1 VNPNSGTGIANKIFD
16 EQVAPLLVDAELP
29 FDLQLTQG
37 PNYARNYVRQ
47 RPDLAIVYSD
57 IIIVS
62 GDGLLFEVNLCT
74 NWPHFQLRI
83 CTIIFYA
90 IFIFFLIFFCY
101 LN

>member
-1 VNPNSGTGIANKIFD
+1 LEERRLLVFVNPNSGTGIAKKIFD

-29 FDLQLTQG
+29 YDLQLTQG

-62 GDGLLFEVNLCT
+62 GDGLLFEVKLCT
-74 NWPHFQLRI
+74 L
-83 CTIIFYA
+83 
-90 IFIFFLIFFCY
+90 
-101 LN
+101 